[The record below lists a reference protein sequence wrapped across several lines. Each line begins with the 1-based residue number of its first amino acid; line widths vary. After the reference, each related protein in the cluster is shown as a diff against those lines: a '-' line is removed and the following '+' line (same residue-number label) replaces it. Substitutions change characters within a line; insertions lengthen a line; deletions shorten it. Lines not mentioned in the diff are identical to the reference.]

1 MAKQNLLVAVEA
13 NEEARHV
20 WQVASRVAKARSAV
34 PNVLNVVEPA
44 VAVYADLNFT
54 PLAEQAHDWQKQIMA
69 ANKKFLSENTPCAG
83 QSISVVEGYPAQEI
97 AKAADNLDAD
107 LIVMGVHN
115 RRGFK
120 KLLGST
126 THNVLN
132 ATDKDVLAVHP
143 DGKLNGYKRVI
154 VAADTTDLLDTVLA
168 KAKDYAEGAELVK
181 IVSVLVP
188 LATVFAAP
196 EAGRSLD
203 WSFIELAED
212 IKQETRS
219 KLSSAATEAGFDA
232 HVLELR
238 VGDPRDE
245 VIAAAEEHDADL
257 IVIGSNNRGP
267 INRFLLGSTARG
279 VLNHTPCDVL
289 VCRRH

>member
-1 MAKQNLLVAVEA
+1 MSKQNMLVAVEA
-13 NEEARHV
+13 NEEGRHV
-20 WQVASRVAKARSAV
+20 WQVASRVAKTQDAT
-34 PNVLNVVEPA
+34 PHLLNVVEPA

-54 PLAEQAHDWQKQIMA
+54 PLAECANDWQKQIMA
-69 ANKKFLSENTPCAG
+69 ANKQFLSENAPCVG
-83 QSISVVEGYPAQEI
+83 QNVSVVEGYPAQEI
-97 AKAADNLDAD
+97 ANAADHLDAE
-107 LIVMGVHN
+107 LVVMGIHN
-115 RRGFK
+115 RRGIK
-120 KLLGST
+120 RLLGST

-143 DGKLNGYKRVI
+143 DGKLNGYKRI
-154 VAADTTDLLDTVLA
+154 IIAADTTELLETVLTKA
-168 KAKDYAEGAELVK
+168 KAYAEGADLVK
-181 IVSVLVP
+181 VVSVLVP

-196 EAGRSLD
+196 EAGRGLD
-203 WSFIELAED
+203 WSFTELAED
-212 IKQETRS
+212 LKKETRS
-219 KLSSAATEAGFDA
+219 KLSAAAEVAGFDA
-232 HVLELR
+232 NAIELR

-289 VCRRH
+289 VCRHH